1 MKKEMYCNNI
11 KVIICDTYDEL
22 SETAA
27 EIVANE
33 MKKKPEF
40 VLGLATGSS
49 PVGLYNKLSEKNKK
63 GEINFEKVRSFNLD
77 EYYPIAKSNNQ
88 SYDYFM
94 KEQLFNHVNIDKK
107 NTYVPNGMAE
117 DIAKECADYDKFIE
131 SIGGIDL
138 QLLGIGRNGHIAF
151 NEPADAFTGESFKI
165 ALTQSTI
172 DANSIYFD
180 DIPMPRYA
188 MTMGIGSIMKAKK
201 IVLIATGSSKAEAVK
216 GMIKGEVTPQLPA
229 SVLQNHEAVVI
240 FLDEAAAALL

>member
-1 MKKEMYCNNI
+1 MDIRIFKNE
-11 KVIICDTYDEL
+11 
-22 SETAA
+22 A
-27 EIVANE
+27 EIGAAAGRLFCDIVNE
-33 MKKKPEF
+33 KPDC
-40 VLGLATGSS
+40 VLGLATGAT
-49 PVGLYNKLSEKNKK
+49 PIPTYNHMVKEYEAGNVSFKD
-63 GEINFEKVRSFNLD
+63 VSTFNLD
-77 EYYPIAKSNNQ
+77 EYCDLPKEHKNSYYSFMFENLFSKIDVNADNVNFLDGNTPDPDAESARYAAAIA
-88 SYDYFM
+88 
-94 KEQLFNHVNIDKK
+94 
-107 NTYVPNGMAE
+107 
-117 DIAKECADYDKFIE
+117 AK
-131 SIGGIDL
+131 GGIDV

-201 IVLIATGSSKAEAVK
+201 IVLIATGASKAEAVK

-229 SVLQNHEAVVI
+229 SILQQHQDAVI

>member
-1 MKKEMYCNNI
+1 MNFI
-11 KVIICDTYDEL
+11 KVDTYEKL
-22 SETAA
+22 SSIAA
-27 EIVANE
+27 NMIAAQVI
-33 MKKKPEF
+33 MKPDC
-40 VLGLATGSS
+40 VLGLATGAT
-49 PVGLYNKLSEKNKK
+49 PVPTYNYMAAQYAD
-63 GEINFEKVRSFNLD
+63 GKVSFKDISTFNLD
-77 EYYPIAKSNNQ
+77 EYCDLPKEHKNSYYSFMFENLFSKIDVNPENVNFLDGNTTDPDAESARYAAAIA
-88 SYDYFM
+88 
-94 KEQLFNHVNIDKK
+94 
-107 NTYVPNGMAE
+107 
-117 DIAKECADYDKFIE
+117 AK
-131 SIGGIDL
+131 GGIDI

-229 SVLQNHEAVVI
+229 SVLQNHDDVVI